1 MYTCSTQIMR
11 NAALHP
17 ASRHL
22 QIKRVLKLLLKT
34 LSTQWLSR
42 PGITRTYVC
51 SFSMF
56 SVTHTLI
63 SINWDSIKLK
73 YESLQQIKDF

>member
-34 LSTQWLSR
+34 LSTHGY
-42 PGITRTYVC
+42 PGQELHVHMYVHFQC
-51 SFSMF
+51 FQL
-56 SVTHTLI
+56 HIHLYLLI
-63 SINWDSIKLK
+63 GI
-73 YESLQQIKDF
+73 Q